1 MMSSPWGWSPFGGM
15 GMGMGMGMISLRA
28 SVCERER
35 AREGTA
41 QVFFLD
47 DTVRFFFWTKLLRGG
62 REGEGGKE
70 GVRTANPDEKEK
82 VHTHTHTHTHD
93 PTIDGL
99 RVGRLWHGVPP
110 HCAPVVRLALGRCR
124 CRLVRNRQQ
133 PPPLN
138 PKC

>member
-82 VHTHTHTHTHD
+82 VHTHTHTHMT
-93 PTIDGL
+93 
-99 RVGRLWHGVPP
+99 
-110 HCAPVVRLALGRCR
+110 
-124 CRLVRNRQQ
+124 
-133 PPPLN
+133 PPLMGCGWAGYGMGFRPIVPLSSVLLLGAVVAAWFVIASN
-138 PKC
+138 RRR